1 MRKHRKA
8 NLIRVG
14 AFVLVTSLLSTAV
27 AVTLSR
33 ARFDE
38 SRTYHAVFA
47 DISGLTEGSG
57 VRASGVDVGRVKDLT
72 LVDGH
77 SVRVTFTAQD
87 AVPVTSTARLRIR
100 YANLTGD
107 RYLDI
112 ARNPV
117 SPGVPLADGGTI
129 GVENT
134 TPALDLDVLFNGFRP
149 LLQAIS
155 PDEVNDL
162 TSSLLAV
169 TQGQAGAV
177 SGLLGH
183 VGTFTKTLAT
193 RDALIGDVIV
203 NLDTTL
209 GTIDENR
216 DSVEDLIDGL
226 DRLTDGLADDRK
238 DIIRSL
244 DSINTTADQTTDL
257 LVKTRPALR
266 DDVVQIGRVSRH
278 VVADADYVN
287 ESLDLFPKV
296 VSKLGRIGAYGSFY
310 NFYICALRL
319 KISGPGGDPVYTPFM
334 LSKERRCQF

>member
-14 AFVLVTSLLSTAV
+14 AFILVTSLLSTAV

-47 DISGLTEGSG
+47 DISGLTEGSS

-112 ARNPV
+112 SRNPA
-117 SPGVPLADGGTI
+117 SAGVPLAEGGTI

-134 TPALDLDVLFNGFRP
+134 APALDLDVLFNGFQP

-155 PDEVNDL
+155 PSEVNDL
-162 TSSLLAV
+162 TRSLLAV

-183 VGTFTKTLAT
+183 VGSFTKTLAA
-193 RDALIGDVIV
+193 RDVLIGNVIT
-203 NLDTTL
+203 NLNTTL
-209 GTIDENR
+209 ATIDENR

-226 DRLTDGLADDRK
+226 DRLTNGLAHDRK
-238 DIIRSL
+238 DITRSL
-244 DSINTTADQTTDL
+244 DSINTMAGQTTDL
-257 LVKTRPALR
+257 LVRTRPALR
-266 DDVVQIGRVSRH
+266 DDVVQLGRVSRH

-287 ESLDLFPKV
+287 DSLELFPKV

-310 NFYICALRL
+310 NFYICGIRI
-319 KISGPGGDPVYTPFM
+319 KFSGPGGNPVYTPFM
-334 LSKERRCQF
+334 LSKEHRCQF

>member
-8 NLIRVG
+8 NLIKVG
-14 AFVLVTSLLSTAV
+14 AFVLATSLLSAAV

-38 SRTYHAVFA
+38 SRTYHATFA
-47 DISGLTEGSG
+47 DISGLTEGSS
-57 VRASGVDVGRVKDLT
+57 VRASGVDVGRVKDLS
-72 LVDGH
+72 LVNGD

-87 AVPVTSTARLRIR
+87 AVPVTSTTRLRIR

-107 RYLDI
+107 RYLDL
-112 ARNPV
+112 ARGSA
-117 SPGVPLADGGTI
+117 SPGFPLADGGTI
-129 GVENT
+129 GPQNT
-134 TPALDLDVLFNGFRP
+134 TPALDLDVLFNGFKP

-155 PDEVNDL
+155 PTEVNDL

-183 VGTFTKTLAT
+183 VGSLTHTLAD

-209 GTIDENR
+209 ATIDDNR

-238 DIIRSL
+238 EITQSL
-244 DSINTTADQTTDL
+244 GSINTLAGETTDL
-257 LVKTRPALR
+257 LVKTRPHLR

-278 VVADADYVN
+278 VTADADYVN
-287 ESLDLFPKV
+287 KSLELFPTV
-296 VSKLGRIGAYGSFY
+296 ISKLGRVGAYGSFY
-310 NFYICALRL
+310 NFYICGIRM
-319 KISGPGGDPVYTPFM
+319 KFSGPGGEPTFTPFM